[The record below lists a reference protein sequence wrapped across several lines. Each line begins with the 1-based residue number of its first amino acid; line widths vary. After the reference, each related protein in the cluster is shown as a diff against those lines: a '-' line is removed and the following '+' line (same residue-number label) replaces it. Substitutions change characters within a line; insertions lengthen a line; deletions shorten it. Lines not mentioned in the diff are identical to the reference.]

1 MQITKT
7 GFMFLCSMYTHA
19 HAHTATTTD
28 TGGLSTDLMVTLGVG
43 IVTLA
48 VVLVSCC
55 AKKHRNNQLQG
66 KQIMYSSAIA

>member
-48 VVLVSCC
+48 VIILVSCC
-55 AKKHRNNQLQG
+55 TMKHRNNQLQS
-66 KQIMYSSAIA
+66 KQIM